1 MSIMFNMLVM
11 IVGRRKG
18 NYKERASMLIEEI
31 ETTRHLPSS

>member
-1 MSIMFNMLVM
+1 MFNMLVM

-18 NYKERASMLIEEI
+18 NYKERASMIEEI